1 MNISKENDLNTQAV
15 LAMRGS
21 GYYSQRTAGAK
32 IASET
37 KTSERTCEPC
47 PDGSFST
54 EENADTICKKIY
66 HTILNMYVDP
76 KNEKEHHDIY
86 FKLVKELFN
95 AAPNQVILALTMEVS
110 QKILEGN
117 HYQAVKICKK
127 LLNFEAELLANVP
140 G

>member
-1 MNISKENDLNTQAV
+1 MPLKLTLKPNEKVLIGTAVVTNAGQKSEIIIENTVPV
-15 LAMRGS
+15 LRE
-21 GYYSQRTAGAK
+21 K
-32 IASET
+32 DII
-37 KTSERTCEPC
+37 
-47 PDGSFST
+47 T

-66 HTILNMYVDP
+66 HAILNMYVDP